1 MGCGYIRGRGFG
13 VMGETETERRCCTC
27 DKVIGP
33 NQVAITRI
41 DGFMHEGSCKRDVY
55 ASFGTMKVSR
65 VRNPLSCL
73 MSLIGDLDKKEG
85 K

>member
-1 MGCGYIRGRGFG
+1 MSSIQ
-13 VMGETETERRCCTC
+13 TERRCCIC
-27 DKVIGP
+27 GKAIGP

-65 VRNPLSCL
+65 VRNQLSCL
-73 MSLIGDLDKKEG
+73 MSLIGDLGKKEG
-85 K
+85 KP